1 MPDMPRHTSS
11 AEAAETF
18 VRAFFAAP
26 NGAILSGD
34 GSAWTLLGK
43 PAQVAQ
49 AELLT
54 QNCSRVRTR
63 APALIPW
70 VEADSITW
78 YALAF
83 EPVQVR
89 ILQQW
94 LRAFIGRTFGTFSD
108 IPIALETV
116 STPEQ
121 LLRSLQLSAVFSVKA
136 AGSARKPLGD
146 QILRLFRLLGERPGL
161 ALESWDTASS
171 LLRSFHAAVGA
182 GNLHSAARALARLK
196 SGAFLDAIN
205 LSFLEIQLLAA
216 AGDWPAIVSRE
227 RLKDIL
233 LLRRPLRIDSLIASA
248 LYHAHLLGKEKDP
261 AALLKAFQDEV
272 QPLAGPI
279 FTRQFLSDSPQA
291 CRCYLLWR
299 LFVTKDEA
307 LIRSASTNLSPED
320 PIRLLADQRL
330 ASLHKTSVAFT
341 PDFTIEKAR
350 HQVDAGDWQGI
361 LESIPELPPSPE
373 ALGFAIRAA
382 AEIGT
387 ASAAQFALRE
397 WSRHAPVQQ
406 ESVLRSRWF
415 SNLWKTV
422 SALCSEQEQS
432 FTPIDPG
439 SWFSRITKSP
449 DWPHAQAA
457 WDRGAG
463 EWDFRVFATSPHQ
476 IESAA
481 AVLGAPPP
489 PARDALRQ
497 MLPQLLAQIPEDLR
511 PSRPL
516 RKLHLHAAEFM
527 ATTES
532 PSEEERELLV
542 EASLRALDGGLDN
555 LEYAYLVEECFV
567 DAWKRASSPRTFSW
581 GLSLLEVITD
591 RPAQAVSARTGF
603 AQLIFAD
610 GQRYLSRLPQNQ
622 ILLLR
627 DLLRVCAL
635 EDLVDSLPIMATLR
649 AAEEFERLSASG
661 IRRLGIYSLMEPAAK
676 RAKAIIQSAHSAIE
690 VIVNADHVASPA
702 LRNMAR
708 DCDALLVVTSCA
720 KHAATMCIEDN
731 HRGQPLLYV
740 NGKGSSSIL
749 SGWQSIL
756 EGLHVS

>member
-1 MPDMPRHTSS
+1 MPDMAHHTSS
-11 AEAAETF
+11 TEAAERF
-18 VRAFFAAP
+18 VREFFAAP

-34 GSAWTLLGK
+34 GSAWTLMGK

-49 AELLT
+49 AQLLT

-70 VEADSITW
+70 IETDSITW

-94 LRAFIGRTFGTFSD
+94 LRAFIGHTFGTFSD
-108 IPIALETV
+108 IPITLETV

-146 QILRLFRLLGERPGL
+146 QILRLFRLLEERPGPS
-161 ALESWDTASS
+161 LESWDTASS

-182 GNLHSAARALARLK
+182 GNLHSAAGALARLK

-216 AGDWPAIVSRE
+216 AGDWTAIVSRE

-233 LLRRPLRIDSLIASA
+233 FLRRPLRIDSLIASA
-248 LYHAHLLGKEKDP
+248 FYHAHLLGQEKDP
-261 AALLKAFQDEV
+261 AALLKAFQEEV
-272 QPLAGPI
+272 WPLAGPI
-279 FTRQFLSDSPQA
+279 FTRQFLSDSPEA
-291 CRCYLLWR
+291 RRCYLLWR
-299 LFVTKDEA
+299 LFVTKDET
-307 LIRSASTNLSPED
+307 LIRSASINLLPED
-320 PIRLLADQRL
+320 PVRLLAEQHL
-330 ASLHKTSVAFT
+330 ASLRTTSVPAIT
-341 PDFTIEKAR
+341 GFTIEKAR
-350 HQVDAGDWQGI
+350 AQVDAGDWQGLFEI
-361 LESIPELPPSPE
+361 VPHLSPSPE

-382 AEIGT
+382 AEVGT
-387 ASAAQFALRE
+387 ASAAQFALQE
-397 WSRHAPVQQ
+397 WSRHTSAHQ

-415 SNLWKTV
+415 ANLWKIV
-422 SALCSEQEQS
+422 SALCNEQEPS
-432 FTPIDPG
+432 FTPVDPG
-439 SWFSRITKSP
+439 SWFSRIAKSP
-449 DWPHAQAA
+449 DWPQAQSA

-463 EWDFRVFATSPHQ
+463 EWDFRVFATSAYQ

-481 AVLGAPPP
+481 VVLGAPPP
-489 PARDALRQ
+489 PVRSILRQ

-527 ATTES
+527 ATAES
-532 PSEEERELLV
+532 LSEEERELLV
-542 EASLRALDGGLDN
+542 EASLRALDGGLDD
-555 LEYAYLVEECFV
+555 LEYVYLVEECCI
-567 DAWKRASSPRTFSW
+567 DAWKRGSSPRTFPW
-581 GLSLLEVITD
+581 ALSLLEVIAD
-591 RPAQAVSARTGF
+591 RPAQVVSARTGF

-622 ILLLR
+622 ILLLKE
-627 DLLRVCAL
+627 LLQVCAL
-635 EDLVDSLPIMATLR
+635 GDLANSLPDPPAPGDR
-649 AAEEFERLSASG
+649 KQEADRLSAGG
-661 IRRLGIYSLMEPAAK
+661 IRRLGIYTLMEPAAK
-676 RAKAIIQSAHSAIE
+676 RAKVIIQAAHPDIE
-690 VIVNADHVASPA
+690 IIINADHVATPA

-708 DCDALLVVTSCA
+708 DCDALLVATSCA
-720 KHAATMCIEDN
+720 KHAATGCIEQN
-731 HRGQPLLYV
+731 QCGQPLLYV
-740 NGKGSSSIL
+740 SGKGSSSIL
-749 SGWQSIL
+749 SAWEGLL
-756 EGLHVS
+756 EGLS

>member
-1 MPDMPRHTSS
+1 MPDMPCHTSS
-11 AEAAETF
+11 TKTSETF

-34 GSAWTLLGK
+34 GSTWTVMDK
-43 PAQVAQ
+43 PAQAAQ

-54 QNCSRVRTR
+54 QNCARISAR
-63 APALIPW
+63 APTLIPW
-70 VEADSITW
+70 VETDSTTW

-83 EPVQVR
+83 ESGQVR
-89 ILQQW
+89 LLQAW
-94 LRAFIGRTFGTFSD
+94 LRAFIGRTFGKFSD
-108 IPIALETV
+108 IPIVLEAV
-116 STPEQ
+116 SKPEK
-121 LLRSLQLSAVFSVKA
+121 LLRSLQLSAVFSVKVV
-136 AGSARKPLGD
+136 GSAKKSLGD
-146 QILRLFRLLGERPGL
+146 QILVLFRLLEERPGL

-171 LLRSFHAAVGA
+171 LLRSFHAALGA
-182 GNLHSAARALARLK
+182 GNLHSAAGTLARLK

-205 LSFLEIQLLAA
+205 LSFLEIQLLAST
-216 AGDWPAIVSRE
+216 GDWPAIVSRE

-248 LYHAHLLGKEKDP
+248 FYHAHLLGKEKDP
-261 AALLKAFQDEV
+261 AALLKAFQEEV

-279 FTRQFLSDSPQA
+279 FTRQLLSDSPEA

-320 PIRLLADQRL
+320 PVRLLADQHL
-330 ASLHKTSVAFT
+330 ASLRTTSVAANAG
-341 PDFTIEKAR
+341 FTIEKAR
-350 HQVDAGDWQGI
+350 AQFDAGDWQGI
-361 LESIPELPPSPE
+361 FEIVPHLSPSPE

-397 WSRHAPVQQ
+397 WSRHAPVHQ
-406 ESVLRSRWF
+406 ESVLRSRWLA
-415 SNLWKTV
+415 NLWKTI
-422 SALCSEQEQS
+422 SALCSEQEPS

-439 SWFSRITKSP
+439 SWFSRIAKSP
-449 DWPHAQAA
+449 DWSQAKAA

-463 EWDFRVFATSPHQ
+463 EWDFRVFATSAQQ
-476 IESAA
+476 IESAT

-489 PARDALRQ
+489 PTRDDLRQ
-497 MLPQLLAQIPEDLR
+497 VLPQLLAHIPEDLH

-532 PSEEERELLV
+532 PSEEERELLA
-542 EASLRALDGGLDN
+542 EASLRALDGGLDK
-555 LEYAYLVEECFV
+555 LEYAYLVEECFI
-567 DAWKRASSPRTFSW
+567 DAWKRASSPRTFPW
-581 GLSLLEVITD
+581 ALSLLEVIAD
-591 RPAQAVSARTGF
+591 RPAQVVSSRTGF

-622 ILLLR
+622 ILLLK
-627 DLLRVCAL
+627 DLLRVCTL
-635 EDLVDSLPIMATLR
+635 EDLADSLPATG
-649 AAEEFERLSASG
+649 ASPGAEEFQRLSARG
-661 IRRLGIYSLMEPAAK
+661 IRRLGIYSLMETAAK
-676 RAKAIIQSAHSAIE
+676 RAKNIIRSSHPTIE

-749 SGWQSIL
+749 SGWDTLL
-756 EGLHVS
+756 EGSTS

>member
-26 NGAILSGD
+26 NGAILSSD
-34 GSAWTLLGK
+34 GSAWILMDK

-49 AELLT
+49 AEFLA
-54 QNCSRVRTR
+54 QNCSRISAR

-70 VEADSITW
+70 VETDSITW

-94 LRAFIGRTFGTFSD
+94 LRAFIGRTYGTFSD
-108 IPIALETV
+108 IPISLETD
-116 STPEQ
+116 SKPEQ

-146 QILRLFRLLGERPGL
+146 QILCLFRLLGERPGL

-182 GNLHSAARALARLK
+182 GNLHSAAGALARLR

-216 AGDWPAIVSRE
+216 AGDWPAIVNRE

-248 LYHAHLLGKEKDP
+248 LYHTHLLGKEKDS
-261 AALLKAFQDEV
+261 AALLKAFQEEV
-272 QPLAGPI
+272 RPIAGPI
-279 FTRQFLSDSPQA
+279 FTRQFLSDAPEA
-291 CRCYLLWR
+291 RRCYLLWR

-307 LIRSASTNLSPED
+307 LIRSASISLSPED
-320 PIRLLADQRL
+320 PVRLLADQHL
-330 ASLHKTSVAFT
+330 AALRAASSAIN
-341 PDFTIEKAR
+341 DGFTIEKAR
-350 HQVDAGDWQGI
+350 AQVDAGDWQGVFEI
-361 LESIPELPPSPE
+361 VPHLPPSPE
-373 ALGFAIRAA
+373 TLGFAIRAA
-382 AEIGT
+382 AEVGT
-387 ASAAQFALRE
+387 ASAAKMAIQE
-397 WSRHAPVQQ
+397 WSRHTSTHQ

-415 SNLWKTV
+415 ADLWKTV
-422 SALCSEQEQS
+422 SALCNEQEPS
-432 FTPIDPG
+432 FTPADPG
-439 SWFSRITKSP
+439 SWFSRIAQSP
-449 DWPHAQAA
+449 DWSQAQAA
-457 WDRGAG
+457 WNRGAG
-463 EWDFRVFATSPHQ
+463 EWDFRVFATSAKQ
-476 IESAA
+476 IESAT
-481 AVLGAPPP
+481 AVLSAPPP
-489 PARDALRQ
+489 PARETLRQ
-497 MLPQLLAQIPEDLR
+497 MLPQLLAQIPEDLHS
-511 PSRPL
+511 SRPL
-516 RKLHLHAAEFM
+516 RKLHLYAAEFI

-542 EASLRALDGGLDN
+542 EASLRALDGGLDD
-555 LEYAYLVEECFV
+555 LEYAYLVEECFF
-567 DAWKRASSPRTFSW
+567 DAWKRASSPRTFPW
-581 GLSLLEVITD
+581 ALSLLEVIAD
-591 RPAQAVSARTGF
+591 RPAQAASARTSF

-610 GQRYLSRLPQNQ
+610 GQRYLSRLAQNQ

-627 DLLRVCAL
+627 DLLRICAL
-635 EDLVDSLPIMATLR
+635 KDLADSLPATAASPR
-649 AAEEFERLSASG
+649 AEEVEHLYASG
-661 IRRLGIYSLMEPAAK
+661 IKRLGIYSLMENAAK
-676 RAKAIIQSAHSAIE
+676 RAKTIIQSSHPAVE
-690 VIVNADHVASPA
+690 VIINADHVASPA

-708 DCDALLVVTSCA
+708 DCDALLVATSCA
-720 KHAATMCIEDN
+720 KHAATICIEQN
-731 HRGQPLLYV
+731 RRGQPLLYV

-749 SGWQSIL
+749 SGWQCIL